1 MSVASSGTRLLL
13 VRHGETGWNALRRIQ
28 GQTDID
34 LNEVGERQ
42 ARAVARRL
50 AAEPVAAI
58 HSSDLVRAWRTAEAI
73 GEAVGMAVTPDAAL
87 RERHWGRFQ
96 GSRFD
101 DIARESPAD
110 HARLLARDPSFDAHG
125 GESLEQLALRTAGAL
140 RSIARRHPGRTVV
153 VVSHGGVLDCAY
165 RLAAGRDL
173 SSPRDFALLNAAIN
187 EVFVHDD
194 PAAAAGARAGSGAGA
209 GMGRFALGRWGID
222 AHLADGLDEL
232 P

>member
-1 MSVASSGTRLLL
+1 MSETRLLL

-34 LNEVGERQ
+34 LNAVGERQ

-58 HSSDLVRAWRTAEAI
+58 HSSDLLRAWRTAEAI
-73 GEAVGMAVTPDAAL
+73 GAEVGVAVIPDAAL

-96 GSRFD
+96 GTRFE
-101 DIARESPAD
+101 DIAREHPAD
-110 HARLLARDPSFDAHG
+110 HARLIARDPAFDAHG
-125 GESLEQLALRTAGAL
+125 GESLEQLALRTAQAL
-140 RSIARRHPGRTVV
+140 RAIAARHAGETVV

-173 SSPRDFALLNAAIN
+173 ASPRDFVLLNAAIN
-187 EVFVHDD
+187 EIFVRESHD
-194 PAAAAGARAGSGAGA
+194 AATSRPDSGGGAGA
-209 GMGRFALGRWGID
+209 FVLGRWGID
-222 AHLADGLDEL
+222 THLADGRDEL